1 MGIAKSNRALLRDLF
16 SPSEKLLVTITRA
29 EGFHANESDDRL
41 FIGRGEK
48 KSEEKFRGMNKILK
62 V

>member
-16 SPSEKLLVTITRA
+16 LPSEKLLVTITRA

-48 KSEEKFRGMNKILK
+48 KMRKNFAE
-62 V
+62 

>member
-48 KSEEKFRGMNKILK
+48 KARKNFVE
-62 V
+62 